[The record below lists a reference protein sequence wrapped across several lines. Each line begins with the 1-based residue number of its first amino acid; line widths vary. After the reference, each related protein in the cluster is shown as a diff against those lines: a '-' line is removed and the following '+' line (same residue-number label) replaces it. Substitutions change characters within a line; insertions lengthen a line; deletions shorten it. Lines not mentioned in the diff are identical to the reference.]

1 MDILALFYLLGF
13 VCACVC
19 VKVTHVSAR
28 EALTVVLGIYPELF
42 QVFDDIIF
50 GIITHLK
57 MVNLRERNQVL
68 FSN

>member
-1 MDILALFYLLGF
+1 M
-13 VCACVC
+13 C
-19 VKVTHVSAR
+19 VKVTQVSTR
-28 EALTVVLGIYPELF
+28 EALTVVLGIYPELL

-57 MVNLRERNQVL
+57 TVNLRERNQVL